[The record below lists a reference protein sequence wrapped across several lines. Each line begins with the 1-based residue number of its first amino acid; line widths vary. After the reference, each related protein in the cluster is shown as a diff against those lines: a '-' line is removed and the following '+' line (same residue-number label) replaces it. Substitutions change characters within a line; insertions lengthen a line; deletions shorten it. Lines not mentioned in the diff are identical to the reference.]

1 MILRPAKVTDLNAL
15 LAMAEMA
22 KAGLTTLPADKG
34 LLLER
39 LEKVEQSFE
48 RKPIGPGHNSYL
60 FILEDQT
67 TKEILGTCGIASK
80 VGGFEPHWTYE
91 LKYQTFESKTLQT
104 QKEVPYLQIKTNHNG
119 PSEIGTLFLSPKA
132 RGKGPW
138 GRFLSLVRFCFIA
151 AYPEC
156 FESEIIAEMRGQI
169 DENDRSVFWEA
180 LGRHFF
186 DMEFNQADRLSMH
199 NKHIIADLM
208 PTHPIYVPLLPKAA
222 QEVIAKTHP
231 DTVPAL
237 KLLEQEGFMF
247 TGEVD
252 IFEAGPVVSCQRDQ
266 IRTVKESVTSQY
278 KDYFEDPSTPPNK
291 IIAKL
296 DTFQNFSATLG
307 HLVELDDGVSVSKT
321 TKESLQLKDGDTLLH
336 VALRPKEDA

>member
-1 MILRPAKVTDLNAL
+1 MLLRPAKVSDLDAL
-15 LAMAEMA
+15 LSMAELA
-22 KAGLTTLPADKG
+22 KAGLTTLPADKD

-39 LEKVEQSFE
+39 LERVEQSFAS
-48 RKPIGPGHNSYL
+48 KPIGPGHNSYL
-60 FILEDQT
+60 FILEDLKTRQ
-67 TKEILGTCGIASK
+67 ILGTCGIASK

-91 LKYQTFESKTLQT
+91 LKYQTFESKSLNT

-119 PSEIGTLFLSPKA
+119 PSEIGTLFLSPEA

-151 AYPEC
+151 AYPNC

-169 DENDRSVFWEA
+169 DDQDRSVFWEA

-186 DMEFNQADRLSMH
+186 DMDFKQADRLSMH

-208 PTHPIYVPLLPKAA
+208 PTHPIYVPLLPKSA

-231 DTVPAL
+231 DTAPAL
-237 KLLEQEGFMF
+237 KLLEQEGFLF

-252 IFEAGPVVSCQRDQ
+252 IFEAGPVVSCQRDH
-266 IRTVKESVTSQY
+266 IRTVRESIKSTFVES
-278 KDYFEDPSTPPNK
+278 FEDPTTPPNK
-291 IIAKL
+291 IIAKIEP
-296 DTFQNFSATLG
+296 FSQFSATLG
-307 HLVELDDGVSVSKT
+307 HLVEMEEGVSVSKST
-321 TKESLQLKDGDTLLH
+321 QETLQLEKGSPLLY
-336 VALRPKEDA
+336 VSLRPREK